1 MKKTCLEFV
10 RSNAFSADIP
20 LPDMVLFVLRE
31 PLPGQIQAL
40 AIPSLEGMFDKDPW
54 THWCMIG
61 PS

>member
-31 PLPGQIQAL
+31 SPLDQVQAS
-40 AIPSLEGMFDKDPW
+40 AISSSGRVFDGNLRI
-54 THWCMIG
+54 TEA
-61 PS
+61 